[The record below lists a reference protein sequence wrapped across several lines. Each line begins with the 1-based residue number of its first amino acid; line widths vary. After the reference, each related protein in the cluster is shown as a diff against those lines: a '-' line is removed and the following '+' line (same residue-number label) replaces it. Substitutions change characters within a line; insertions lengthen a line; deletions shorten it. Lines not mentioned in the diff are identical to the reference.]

1 MAVTLTEAAAKRV
14 SQHMPSVSGITDK
27 TAPSDQNC
35 DKDANAQMRLR
46 LGIKVM
52 GCTGFAYVLDY
63 TDKVGQDDHEFES
76 RGIRIVVDEE
86 SLAAVSGTEID
97 FRKEGL
103 SESFQFANPNVKASC
118 GCGESFT
125 VD

>member
-1 MAVTLTEAAAKRV
+1 MAITLTEAAAQRV
-14 SQHMPSVSGITDK
+14 QQHMPASSPDT
-27 TAPSDQNC
+27 
-35 DKDANAQMRLR
+35 RLR
-46 LGIKVM
+46 LGIKTM
-52 GCTGFAYVLDY
+52 GCSGFAYVLDY
-63 TDKVGQDDHEFES
+63 TDTVDDGDHEFES
-76 RGIRIVVDEE
+76 RGIRILIDDT

-125 VD
+125 VE